1 MESWTPREA
10 TRNAPLV
17 FSLSLATIVSLE
29 LLFFDPTATI
39 PEAARRGL
47 PTAISVAIGFAVI
60 HLARWHYERKAA

>member
-17 FSLSLATIVSLE
+17 FFLSLATIVPLE
-29 LLFFDPTATI
+29 PLVFDSTATVL
-39 PEAARRGL
+39 EAVRRGL
-47 PTAISVAIGFAVI
+47 PTATGLAVGFAFV